1 LNELGAVIAGS
12 IVAVVFAAFKL
23 VERFA
28 PPKNGGSFSSSDRE
42 LLKTVRDVITR
53 TDGEGTPLTYF
64 PRRLL
69 KVMERQSDLAGQQT
83 RLLEKM
89 HDHLA
94 AHEVR
99 EEELLTEMKDLL
111 KVIVAKAP
119 IGG

>member
-1 LNELGAVIAGS
+1 MNELGAVIAGS

-28 PPKNGGSFSSSDRE
+28 PSRSGGSFTIQDRE
-42 LLKTVRDVITR
+42 RLKAIRNVVTR

-69 KVMERQSDLAGQQT
+69 KVIEKQSDLAGAQT

-89 HDHLA
+89 YDQLS
-94 AHEVR
+94 AHEDR
-99 EEELLTEMKDLL
+99 EEELLREMKDLL
-111 KVIVAKAP
+111 KAIVAK
-119 IGG
+119 GT